1 MRRSNRFL
9 ASGCSVCGASLLI
22 VWAASAFGSVQYG
35 GQNRSVSIQQGLIEI
50 TRVNHHAASGPIE
63 QSLISDVGRAFC
75 TPGFTFANF
84 SSTSGPANAGSIGNR
99 LGLVQPSR
107 REPVVK
113 PTHICGSRNSWERAN
128 PPRLAQFGITP
139 VTIWAIPIWIPFS
152 TFAVIWTLVAAFR
165 RRSPQEQGVG

>member
-1 MRRSNRFL
+1 MRRSKGYVAN
-9 ASGCSVCGASLLI
+9 GCNALGASLLI
-22 VWAASAFGSVQYG
+22 AWAASAFCSVQYG
-35 GQNRSVSIQQGLIEI
+35 SQNRSVSIRQGLIEI
-50 TRVNHHAASGPIE
+50 TRVNHHTASDPIE
-63 QSLISDVGRAFC
+63 QSLISDIGRAIC
-75 TPGFTFANF
+75 PSGFTYSNL
-84 SSTSGPANAGSIGNR
+84 SSTFGPANSGSLGNR

-107 REPVVK
+107 REPVLK

-165 RRSPQEQGVG
+165 RRSPQEQSVG